1 MNTTNLVTAYIG
13 NIMINITG
21 SITCIMSSIL
31 YNDKEKYSLFI
42 NIIYGNNI
50 ILSNIISNSKD
61 RHYLFIVSDAFQVN
75 MIILIN
81 LTKYN
86 RETTIVVSLFL

>member
-1 MNTTNLVTAYIG
+1 MNSRLIMNTTNLVTAYIG

-21 SITCIMSSIL
+21 SITYITSSIL

-61 RHYLFIVSDAFQVN
+61 SHYLFTVF
-75 MIILIN
+75 
-81 LTKYN
+81 
-86 RETTIVVSLFL
+86 

>member
-13 NIMINITG
+13 NIMINITW
-21 SITCIMSSIL
+21 SITCIMPSIL
-31 YNDKEKYSLFI
+31 YNNKEKYSLFI

-61 RHYLFIVSDAFQVN
+61 SHYL
-75 MIILIN
+75 
-81 LTKYN
+81 
-86 RETTIVVSLFL
+86 